1 MAKLMR
7 FQDLILGELE
17 QSVLETLWAESP
29 LSPGEVHSKIGVPRD
44 ISINTIS
51 SALKRLF
58 DKGLLNREK
67 VSHSFVYRPE
77 ISRAGL
83 QKELI
88 DAMVS
93 QFSNDERS
101 GFLAAFVDL
110 AEAEGEETLRRLEV
124 MIAERLEESKS

>member
-29 LSPGEVHSKIGVPRD
+29 LSPGDVHSRVGSARD
-44 ISINTIS
+44 SSLNTVS

-58 DKGLLNREK
+58 DKGLLEREK
-67 VSHSFVYRPE
+67 VSHSFVYRPK

-88 DAMVS
+88 DSMVS

-110 AEAEGEETLRRLEV
+110 AEAEGEETLRRLEA
-124 MIAERLEESKS
+124 MISARLEDKKS